1 MSKAF
6 LSGIYVKK
14 TEGYREGFDKGYQE
28 GFDKGYQE
36 GFNRGLDEISAEP
49 QQDEKT
55 IPNK

>member
-14 TEGYREGFDKGYQE
+14 TEGYWEGFDKGYQE
-28 GFDKGYQE
+28 GL
-36 GFNRGLDEISAEP
+36 NRGLDEISAEP